1 MHDLVIKMIL
11 DEYGIDNSENLSK
24 ALAKVLDEFSRD
36 SRVATERVCER
47 HWFHCHPV
55 LCLLTNYALFRSV
68 GNRKGCLALPILLEL
83 KTVLG

>member
-36 SRVATERVCER
+36 SRVASNLSKSINEQ
-47 HWFHCHPV
+47 
-55 LCLLTNYALFRSV
+55 
-68 GNRKGCLALPILLEL
+68 NRLADRMHGIIR
-83 KTVLG
+83 

>member
-36 SRVATERVCER
+36 SRVINNLSKSINEQNR
-47 HWFHCHPV
+47 
-55 LCLLTNYALFRSV
+55 LTDRMHGV
-68 GNRKGCLALPILLEL
+68 IR
-83 KTVLG
+83 

>member
-36 SRVATERVCER
+36 SRVASNLSKSINEQ
-47 HWFHCHPV
+47 
-55 LCLLTNYALFRSV
+55 
-68 GNRKGCLALPILLEL
+68 NRLSDRMHGVIR
-83 KTVLG
+83 

>member
-36 SRVATERVCER
+36 SRVINNLSKSINEQNR
-47 HWFHCHPV
+47 
-55 LCLLTNYALFRSV
+55 LTDRMH
-68 GNRKGCLALPILLEL
+68 GIIR
-83 KTVLG
+83 

>member
-36 SRVATERVCER
+36 SRVASNLSKSINEQ
-47 HWFHCHPV
+47 
-55 LCLLTNYALFRSV
+55 
-68 GNRKGCLALPILLEL
+68 NRLSDRMHGI
-83 KTVLG
+83 VR

>member
-36 SRVATERVCER
+36 SCVASNLSKSINEQNR
-47 HWFHCHPV
+47 
-55 LCLLTNYALFRSV
+55 LTDRMYGVIR
-68 GNRKGCLALPILLEL
+68 
-83 KTVLG
+83 

>member
-36 SRVATERVCER
+36 SRVASNLSKSINEQNR
-47 HWFHCHPV
+47 
-55 LCLLTNYALFRSV
+55 LTDRMH
-68 GNRKGCLALPILLEL
+68 GIIR
-83 KTVLG
+83 

>member
-36 SRVATERVCER
+36 SRVASNLSKSINEQNR
-47 HWFHCHPV
+47 
-55 LCLLTNYALFRSV
+55 LTDRMHGV
-68 GNRKGCLALPILLEL
+68 I
-83 KTVLG
+83 